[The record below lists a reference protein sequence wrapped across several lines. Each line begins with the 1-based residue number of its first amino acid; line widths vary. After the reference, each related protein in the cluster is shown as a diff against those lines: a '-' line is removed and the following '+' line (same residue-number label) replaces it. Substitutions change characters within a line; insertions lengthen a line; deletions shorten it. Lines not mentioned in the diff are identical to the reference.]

1 MNDLDFLQ
9 SLEKVKA
16 LIGLLSLGT
25 KEGDKFNRDDWL
37 KKVNLDCLMKTKNIV
52 ESELDVCNSMSLLA
66 SSRHLFEMSIWVK
79 LVNQNSD
86 YALIYYLEGLN
97 NNIQHYTKY
106 VEQLQVESGFL
117 LDIDEKQSEL
127 IVQQRELLLKNSDSM
142 TDKEMSNYVSNSI
155 KNFDTQFSSD
165 NAFSLYFD
173 NAKVQGFKRTSD
185 HIIDNEIPRFQ
196 AKVAELELEKDE
208 LLSKLSSEQN
218 DLVPSNRKRWR
229 WDLKAA
235 ETDMTKEYKFIYSYT
250 SKLLHA
256 TPMSI
261 STDQQDLM
269 QQESDM
275 FIRYINYKMNQ
286 LVDMF
291 YTP

>member
-1 MNDLDFLQ
+1 
-9 SLEKVKA
+9 
-16 LIGLLSLGT
+16 
-25 KEGDKFNRDDWL
+25 
-37 KKVNLDCLMKTKNIV
+37 
-52 ESELDVCNSMSLLA
+52 
-66 SSRHLFEMSIWVK
+66 MSIWVK

-106 VEQLQVESGFL
+106 IEQLQIESEFL

-127 IVQQRELLLKNSDSM
+127 IVQQRDHLLKNSDSM
-142 TDKEMSNYVSNSI
+142 TEEEMSNYVSNSI

-173 NAKVQGFKRTSD
+173 NARVQGFKRTSD
-185 HIIDNEIPRFQ
+185 HIIDNQIPRFR
-196 AKVAELELEKDE
+196 AKLAELELEKVE
-208 LLSKLSSEQN
+208 LISKLSPEQQE
-218 DLVPSNRKRWR
+218 LVPSNRNRRR
-229 WDLKAA
+229 WDLKAS

-261 STDQQDLM
+261 SADQQDLM

-275 FIRYINYKMNQ
+275 FVRYINYKMNQ
-286 LVDMF
+286 LVDMI

>member
-37 KKVNLDCLMKTKNIV
+37 KKVNLDCLMKAKNIV
-52 ESELDVCNSMSLLA
+52 ESELDICNSMSLLA

-106 VEQLQVESGFL
+106 VEQLQIESEFL

-127 IVQQRELLLKNSDSM
+127 IVQQRDHLLKNSDSM
-142 TDKEMSNYVSNSI
+142 TDEEMSNYVSNSI

-196 AKVAELELEKDE
+196 AKVAELELEKVE
-208 LLSKLSSEQN
+208 LLSKLSSEQH
-218 DLVPSNRKRWR
+218 DLVPSNRNRWR
-229 WDLKAA
+229 WDLKAS

-275 FIRYINYKMNQ
+275 FVRYINYKMNQ
-286 LVDMF
+286 LVDMI